1 LVIGGIQM
9 KRTLFIVSLLALA
22 VILSACGSSDSES
35 KNTGSEGSNEETSQS
50 SENLLEEIKENG
62 ELLIG
67 TEGTYPPYTF
77 HNEQDELTGF
87 DVEIAREVAKRLG
100 VEPVF
105 KETKWDSM
113 FAGLNSKRFDMV
125 ANQVG
130 ITSERQEKYS
140 FSDPYIQSS
149 AVIVTHKDNTSISSF
164 EDLKGV
170 KTAQSLTSNFAKIA
184 KENGADVTSVEGFNE
199 SMQLLSSKRVEATV
213 NDRLSVLDFKKQR
226 PDAPLKIAARQ
237 DEASKSGLLF
247 RQGNEELVEAV
258 NQALQE
264 MKDDGTYLEISK
276 EWFGEDVSK

>member
-1 LVIGGIQM
+1 M
-9 KRTLFIVSLLALA
+9 KRTFFGLVLLVLA
-22 VILSACGSSDSES
+22 VVLSACGNSES
-35 KNTGSEGSNEETSQS
+35 EEKQANSEGSSEEATKS
-50 SENLLEEIKENG
+50 SDNLLEDIKANG

-113 FAGLNSKRFDMV
+113 FAGLNSERFDMV

-130 ITSERQEKYS
+130 ITPERQEKYS
-140 FSDPYIQSS
+140 FSEPYIQSS
-149 AVIVTHKDNTSISSF
+149 AVIVTHKDNKSITSF
-164 EDLKGV
+164 KDLSGV
-170 KTAQSLTSNFAKIA
+170 KTAQSMTSNFAKIA
-184 KENGADVTSVEGFNE
+184 KENGADITSVEGFNE

-213 NDRLSVLDFKKQR
+213 NDRLSVLDFKQQR
-226 PDAPLKIAARQ
+226 PDAPVKIAARQ

-247 RQGNEELVEAV
+247 RQGNDELVEAV
-258 NQALQE
+258 NQALNE
-264 MKDDGTYLEISK
+264 MKEDGTYMEISEK
-276 EWFGEDVSK
+276 WFGEDVSK

>member
-1 LVIGGIQM
+1 M
-9 KRTLFIVSLLALA
+9 KRIFYGLVLLVLA
-22 VILSACGSSDSES
+22 VVLSACGSNESEEPQA
-35 KNTGSEGSNEETSQS
+35 TEGSSEDAAKS
-50 SENLLEEIKENG
+50 SENLLENIKAKG

-113 FAGLNSKRFDMV
+113 FAGLNSERFDMV

-130 ITSERQEKYS
+130 ITPERQEKYS
-140 FSDPYIQSS
+140 FSEPYIQSS
-149 AVIVTHKDNTSISSF
+149 AVIVTHEDNESITSF
-164 EDLKGV
+164 DDLSGV
-170 KTAQSLTSNFAKIA
+170 KTAQSMTSNFAKIA
-184 KENGADVTSVEGFNE
+184 KENGADITSVEGFNE

-226 PDAPLKIAARQ
+226 PDAPVKIAARQ

-247 RQGNEELVEAV
+247 RQGNDELVEAV
-258 NQALQE
+258 NQALNE
-264 MKDDGTYLEISK
+264 MKEDGTYVEISQK
-276 EWFGEDVSK
+276 WFGEDVSK

>member
-1 LVIGGIQM
+1 M

-22 VILSACGSSDSES
+22 VILSACGSSESEGE
-35 KNTGSEGSNEETSQS
+35 NTSSEGSNEESAQS
-50 SENLLEEIKENG
+50 SGNLLEKIKENG

-130 ITSERQEKYS
+130 ITPERQEKYS
-140 FSDPYIQSS
+140 FSDSYIQSS
-149 AVIVTHKDNTSISSF
+149 AVIVTHKDNTSISTF

-184 KENGADVTSVEGFNE
+184 KENDADITSVEGFNE

-213 NDRLSVLDFKKQR
+213 NDRLSVLDFMKQR
-226 PDAPLKIAARQ
+226 PDAPVKIAARQ

-247 RQGNEELVEAV
+247 RQGNDELVKAV